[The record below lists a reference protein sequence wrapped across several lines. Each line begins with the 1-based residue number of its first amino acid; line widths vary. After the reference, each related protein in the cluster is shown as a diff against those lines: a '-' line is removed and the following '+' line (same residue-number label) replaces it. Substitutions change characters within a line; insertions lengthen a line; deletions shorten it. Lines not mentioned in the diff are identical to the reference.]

1 MGKGRIRVLGVLG
14 TTIMVSLV
22 AVSAMA
28 TQQTVGGPMGFEPI
42 PGSAYGQLTD
52 SWTVPFVIPEGFSQF
67 KVSDETDLDIYPGES
82 DLDDMNT
89 VNENG
94 REAGRYL
101 YRTHEVEDLGS
112 VSVVDLY
119 GERAPQVLV
128 QEGDPAFPELVS
140 ATDLDGIRWTPWQ
153 TILFAEEE
161 LEEPVVGTQDFG
173 HLYEIILDPTDL
185 MTALEVKDRP
195 EVGRM
200 RHEGIEVGPDGAVY
214 VVDELNGGSIYRFVP
229 DRRGDLSSGQLYALQ
244 IIGINDAQQ
253 VWDSG
258 NQHVGPFRW
267 VALDQAMVSIN
278 ANAAADAVH
287 ATEYGR
293 PEDMELINH
302 ILYVAN
308 TTEDRVI
315 AIDLNNRTVSTFVQA
330 GRNVRI
336 EDAEAEVTGFNNPDN
351 LAEGPDGR
359 LWIVEDNVPSDIWV
373 TDFDTNRNGA
383 ADGVHLFASMV
394 DSAAEG
400 TGIYFGKDPHILFVN
415 LQHAAKPLAD
425 GTWII
430 TNR

>member
-42 PGSAYGQLTD
+42 PGSAYGLLTD

>member
-1 MGKGRIRVLGVLG
+1 
-14 TTIMVSLV
+14 MVSLV

-42 PGSAYGQLTD
+42 PGSAYGLLTD

>member
-28 TQQTVGGPMGFEPI
+28 TQQLVGGPMGFEPI
-42 PGSAYGQLTD
+42 PGSAYGLLTD
-52 SWTVPFVIPEGFSQF
+52 SWTLPFVIPEGFSQF

>member
-42 PGSAYGQLTD
+42 PGSAYGLLTD

-315 AIDLNNRTVSTFVQA
+315 AIDLNNRTVSTFVPP

>member
-195 EVGRM
+195 KVGRM

-315 AIDLNNRTVSTFVQA
+315 AIDLDNRTVSTFVPP